1 MAHWVI
7 PRPKY
12 VEEIECLSGIQVTRL
27 QIWGFH
33 ISLGLSSVH
42 LISSVCQVGTWG
54 AYAVHPSRGRGTSHP
69 HLRVDGGGSR
79 DHLESLPCVW
89 EESGINTCPTSE
101 NI

>member
-12 VEEIECLSGIQVTRL
+12 IEEIECLSGIQVTRL

-42 LISSVCQVGTWG
+42 LISSVWVSASLQRCKFLFLRLVSPE
-54 AYAVHPSRGRGTSHP
+54 AHAMSLII
-69 HLRVDGGGSR
+69 HLLQEDKG
-79 DHLESLPCVW
+79 L
-89 EESGINTCPTSE
+89 INS
-101 NI
+101 NKGKRKFKK